1 MAKKQ
6 SFGDKV
12 LKQKAEAKKMAKMV
26 IAEKKE
32 NGQYS
37 FRHKMVN
44 VNDVAAELSAA
55 KTR

>member
-1 MAKKQ
+1 
-6 SFGDKV
+6 
-12 LKQKAEAKKMAKMV
+12 MAKMV

-32 NGQYS
+32 NGSYS

>member
-12 LKQKAEAKKMAKMV
+12 LKQKADAKKMAKMV
-26 IAEKKE
+26 ISEKKP

-55 KTR
+55 KLR